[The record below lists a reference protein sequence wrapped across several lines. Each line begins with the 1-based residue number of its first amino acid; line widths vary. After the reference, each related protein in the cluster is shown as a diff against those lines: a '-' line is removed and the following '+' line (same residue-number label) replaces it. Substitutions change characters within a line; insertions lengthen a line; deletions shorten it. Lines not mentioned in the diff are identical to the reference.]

1 MVSFPSQRHQNTI
14 PVEDLAALY
23 SRLALAPSLR
33 HDRGPGRGHAFVS
46 AEVAEI
52 ISSFIPD
59 AQIEFNDSVTP
70 LEGGCPY
77 LYDDSRL
84 NEEFDVKLRPLE
96 EAVRS
101 HIDHEREAARLE
113 PL

>member
-1 MVSFPSQRHQNTI
+1 M
-14 PVEDLAALY
+14 
-23 SRLALAPSLR
+23 
-33 HDRGPGRGHAFVS
+33 S

-52 ISSFIPD
+52 IRSFIPD
-59 AQIEFNDSVTP
+59 AQIEFDDSVTC

-101 HIDHEREAARLE
+101 HIDHEWEAAGLE